1 MTLRVENGVTYRQ
14 EYNAENRLT
23 VVTNAVT
30 GHVTRFVYDGDSN
43 RVLRIGPEGTT
54 VYIGDYYEKQ
64 GSAVTKYYYVAAQ
77 RVAVRV
83 NGTLYFLHTDHL
95 GSTTLL
101 TDQSQQVVARLG
113 YRPYGDTRYA
123 IGNFPTDRRF
133 TGQRWDDALAL
144 YDYRAR
150 YYDPLLG
157 RFISADPVVPEP
169 GNPQDLNRYAYA
181 RNNPLRYADPT
192 GHWPWWAC
200 VAGAVGLYAVGR
212 VGYEVGALIA
222 PGGDQARRDR
232 IGGGLVVELSDVI
245 QRESVSH
252 SVDPELVSAVLRH
265 EGAAF
270 ERRLLTLWPTMQP
283 GLIANTA
290 EFIQSEI
297 QGDMASI
304 GPGQMQLRRARE
316 LEEMG
321 YVTPRRNDFERR
333 LALLNNETAVEYVAG
348 MLQYLSEQLRSIEG
362 FNNLEIEQ
370 QRRLILIAYNWG
382 WTKGFQKYLRE
393 QGFIKMIEDFE
404 YDNQT
409 LDEYMRWRGNR

>member
-1 MTLRVENGVTYRQ
+1 MRASPPPTLPHRVYFSLVVKDYRPHTPPEAAYDPNGNMTLRVENGVTYRQ

-123 IGNFPTDRRF
+123 IGNFPTDRRH
-133 TGQRWDDALAL
+133 TGQRWDSALAL

-157 RFISADPVVPEP
+157 RFISADPLVPEP
-169 GNPQDLNRYAYA
+169 GNPQALNRYAYVY
-181 RNNPLRYADPT
+181 NNPLRYTDPS
-192 GHWPWWAC
+192 GHWVETIWDILNIGWDI
-200 VAGAVGLYAVGR
+200 
-212 VGYEVGALIA
+212 YEVYRDPGNVWNWVALGVDVGATMLCHRCYECAADREGHLGIA
-222 PGGDQARRDR
+222 
-232 IGGGLVVELSDVI
+232 
-245 QRESVSH
+245 
-252 SVDPELVSAVLRH
+252 
-265 EGAAF
+265 
-270 ERRLLTLWPTMQP
+270 
-283 GLIANTA
+283 
-290 EFIQSEI
+290 
-297 QGDMASI
+297 
-304 GPGQMQLRRARE
+304 
-316 LEEMG
+316 
-321 YVTPRRNDFERR
+321 
-333 LALLNNETAVEYVAG
+333 
-348 MLQYLSEQLRSIEG
+348 
-362 FNNLEIEQ
+362 
-370 QRRLILIAYNWG
+370 
-382 WTKGFQKYLRE
+382 
-393 QGFIKMIEDFE
+393 
-404 YDNQT
+404 
-409 LDEYMRWRGNR
+409 